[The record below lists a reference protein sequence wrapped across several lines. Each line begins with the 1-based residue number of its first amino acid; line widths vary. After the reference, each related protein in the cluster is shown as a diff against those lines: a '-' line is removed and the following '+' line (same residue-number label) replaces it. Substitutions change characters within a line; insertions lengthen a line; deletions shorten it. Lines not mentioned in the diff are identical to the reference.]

1 LIQRIDDAIVVVR
14 KEPTMIDGLKM
25 TLTGEE
31 LRKLLDTRAA
41 ERRRA
46 AARWQSEQERAP
58 ETATEDAPL
67 LPDHLCENEAQRLEW
82 RADVLTFL
90 RDHLDPS
97 EIYRLD
103 LSDLETAELLPL
115 KPEWLVQDEFEEST
129 RVGFSLERIAKRVC
143 SSPEII
149 EIVIPDTPGQ

>member
-1 LIQRIDDAIVVVR
+1 
-14 KEPTMIDGLKM
+14 MIDGLKV

-31 LRKLLDTRAA
+31 LRQLLETRAA
-41 ERRRA
+41 ERRAA
-46 AARWQSEQERAP
+46 AARWQSEGERTS

-67 LPDHLCENEAQRLEW
+67 LPDHMCENEVQRLEW
-82 RADVLTFL
+82 RAEVLRFL

-103 LSDLETAELLPL
+103 ISDLESAELLPA
-115 KPEWLVQDEFEEST
+115 KPDWLVQDEFEEST

-143 SSPEII
+143 NRPEII
-149 EIVIPDTPGQ
+149 EIVNPDGPGE